1 MPLSFFLQSRW
12 KLAALLAMFVAVAV
26 AVPAARTIG
35 EELQLTWPAPAIK
48 PPADMPRDP
57 AEEPDERLASRQKV
71 SLARAGRIFGVEL
84 SRSIREPAATSEAVA
99 VTEPMN
105 SRQTEEPRELVP
117 TERLPQP
124 LPEESDDLLTEPET
138 ESPAEPAPAPAEP
151 SPRRLPPPEE
161 ETPLPSP
168 EVKSIVPQAEEIP
181 APRQPFVGELPQ
193 MDASAQIAPYSP
205 LDFGP
210 DPLSYSPG
218 DEENSADATY
228 RAKTPVPVQRPW
240 VEWGRG
246 FYLPGQYPAGGTMF
260 GPTNLTLPHFLVY
273 GDLRTVLASNQS
285 NDIDTNVWATKLQL
299 ESDFKITATERIH
312 ALFTPLNRLNDV
324 TRLEHQTGQGTNFF
338 DVFNANPTTAFF
350 EGDAGAI
357 LGGMRGIDSPFDLP
371 FTVGLIP
378 LFFQN
383 GVWMN
388 DAILGA
394 AVNIP
399 ARHSRLLDWPN
410 YETTFFCGFDQVT
423 SDAFRGDNQ
432 AADVFGTATFIEAYG
447 GYIETGYAF
456 LSDDTAANH
465 SYHNLTAAFTRR
477 YFDRVSNSVRG
488 IVNLGQSSSVSPQS
502 ADGLLLLMENS
513 LITRDEQH
521 LVPYCNLFAGFG
533 SPQSVARGAAAGGV
547 LSNTGISFEI
557 DNITNYP
564 TLDATGHNACGGALG
579 IELLGPEFYY
589 QFIVETAYVHVYGNP
604 ASRLAVGDQAS
615 ISGRFQVALSKSIL
629 LRTDL
634 IYGALED
641 APDIL
646 GGRLEL
652 RHKF

>member
-1 MPLSFFLQSRW
+1 MPHAAVHHFRL
-12 KLAALLAMFVAVAV
+12 KLAVLLAILVAAAAGVS
-26 AVPAARTIG
+26 AARG
-35 EELQLTWPAPAIK
+35 EE
-48 PPADMPRDP
+48 
-57 AEEPDERLASRQKV
+57 
-71 SLARAGRIFGVEL
+71 FGEGE
-84 SRSIREPAATSEAVA
+84 IH
-99 VTEPMN
+99 
-105 SRQTEEPRELVP
+105 
-117 TERLPQP
+117 
-124 LPEESDDLLTEPET
+124 
-138 ESPAEPAPAPAEP
+138 
-151 SPRRLPPPEE
+151 RLPPVEE
-161 ETPLPSP
+161 EQPSEELPP
-168 EVKSIVPQAEEIP
+168 
-181 APRQPFVGELPQ
+181 PRQQFIGEAPPT
-193 MDASAQIAPYSP
+193 DRSTTIAPYSP
-205 LDFGP
+205 LDFAP
-210 DPLSYSPG
+210 DSLSYVS
-218 DEENSADATY
+218 DSEENSADATY
-228 RAKTPVPVQRPW
+228 RDKHPVPVQRPW

-246 FYLPGQYPAGGTMF
+246 FYLPGQYPAGGTLF

-273 GDLRTVLASNQS
+273 GDLRTVLAANQS
-285 NDIDTNVWATKLQL
+285 NNIDTSVWATKLQL
-299 ESDFKITATERIH
+299 ETDWKITATERFH
-312 ALFTPLNRLNDV
+312 ALFTPLNRLNNV

-338 DVFNANPTTAFF
+338 DVFDANPTTAFF

-357 LGGMRGIDSPFDLP
+357 VGGMWGIDSPFDLP

-399 ARHSRLLDWPN
+399 ARNSALLNWPN
-410 YETTFFCGFDQVT
+410 YEVTFFCGLDHVT

-432 AADVFGTATFIEAYG
+432 AADVFGSVTFIEAYG

-456 LSDDTAANH
+456 LNDDTTAHH

-477 YFDRVSNSVRG
+477 YFDRVSNSIRG
-488 IVNLGQSSSVSPQS
+488 IVNLGQDGVGPQT

-513 LITRDEQH
+513 LISRDEQH
-521 LVPYCNLFAGFG
+521 LVPYLNLFAGFG

-547 LSNTGISFEI
+547 LTNTGISFEI

-589 QFIVETAYVHVYGNP
+589 QLVLETAYVHVYGNP
-604 ASRLAVGDQAS
+604 ADRLAVGDQAS
-615 ISGRFQVALSKSIL
+615 ISGRFQVALSKSVL

-646 GGRLEL
+646 GCRVEI